1 MMKGRSSLSSPATVA
16 PPPSI
21 PPAGTQRPDGAWLVV
36 LRRFLIF
43 VALASLV
50 WELGHLPLYTIWSE
64 GRPSEILF
72 AVVHCTGGDVLI
84 SGASLLLAL
93 LLGGNPAWPCDA
105 YRRVAAFTVAFGIV
119 YTALSE
125 WLNTEIRGSWAY
137 SELMPVVPLINTGLS
152 PLAQWIVI
160 PIAAFWW
167 ARRPHP
173 ASRLPAAGHD
183 VQIMS
188 PAPYS

>member
-1 MMKGRSSLSSPATVA
+1 MPRAAAHGGL
-16 PPPSI
+16 
-21 PPAGTQRPDGAWLVV
+21 DGAWLVA

-43 VALASLV
+43 IALANLA

-64 GRPSEILF
+64 GSLSEILF

-93 LLGGNPAWPCDA
+93 LLGAIPPGQASLPIGGGL
-105 YRRVAAFTVAFGIV
+105 TLAFGIV
-119 YTALSE
+119 YTAFSE
-125 WLNTEIRGSWAY
+125 WLNTEVRGSWAY
-137 SELMPVVPLINTGLS
+137 SELMPVVPLIDTGLS

-173 ASRLPAAGHD
+173 ASRR
-183 VQIMS
+183 
-188 PAPYS
+188 